1 MSEFIAAFIATLV
14 VAARPLIPFAIA
26 WVVWALATGLVDTQI
41 FKEEDEGMSRGGTGP
56 RKPREMSTEQRN
68 EAYAACGGL
77 MLGSN
82 GMWRCRNHCRVP
94 LTGRD
99 YCREGEAEAEV
110 LA

>member
-1 MSEFIAAFIATLV
+1 MTEFLTAFIATLV
-14 VAARPLIPFAIA
+14 VAARPLIPLAIA
-26 WVVWALATGLVDTQI
+26 WVVWALATGRVDTQI
-41 FKEEDEGMSRGGTGP
+41 FKEEEEVDMSRGGMGQ

-94 LTGRD
+94 LIGRD
-99 YCREGEAEAEV
+99 YCRDGEKEALV
-110 LA
+110 

>member
-1 MSEFIAAFIATLV
+1 MNEFLTAFIATLV
-14 VAARPLIPFAIA
+14 VAARPMVPFAIA
-26 WVVWALATGLVDTQI
+26 WVIWALATGRVDTQI
-41 FKEEDEGMSRGGTGP
+41 FKGEDEDMSRGGMGQ
-56 RKPREMSTEQRN
+56 RKPKEMSTEQCH

-82 GMWRCRNHCRVP
+82 GRWRCRNHCRVP

-99 YCREGEAEAEV
+99 YCRDGEKEA

>member
-1 MSEFIAAFIATLV
+1 MTEFLTAFIATLV

-26 WVVWALATGLVDTQI
+26 WVVWALATGRVDTQI
-41 FKEEDEGMSRGGTGP
+41 FKEEKEVDMSQGGMGP
-56 RKPREMSTEQRN
+56 RKPREMSTEQCN

-99 YCREGEAEAEV
+99 YCRDGEKEA

>member
-1 MSEFIAAFIATLV
+1 MNEFMTAFIATLV
-14 VAARPLIPFAIA
+14 VAARPVVPFAIA
-26 WVVWALATGLVDTQI
+26 WVVWVLATGRVDTQI
-41 FKEEDEGMSRGGTGP
+41 FKGEEAMSQGGTGQ

-82 GMWRCRNHCRVP
+82 GRWRCRNHCRV
-94 LTGRD
+94 LLIGRD
-99 YCREGEAEAEV
+99 YCRDGEKEA

>member
-1 MSEFIAAFIATLV
+1 MTEFMTAFIATLV
-14 VAARPLIPFAIA
+14 VAARPLIPFASV
-26 WVVWALATGLVDTQI
+26 WVIWALAMGRVDTQI
-41 FKEEDEGMSRGGTGP
+41 FKEEEDMSRGGMGQ

-82 GMWRCRNHCRVP
+82 GMWRCRNHCRAP

-99 YCREGEAEAEV
+99 YCRDGEKEA

>member
-1 MSEFIAAFIATLV
+1 MNEFLTAFIATLV
-14 VAARPLIPFAIA
+14 VAARPVVPFAIV
-26 WVVWALATGLVDTQI
+26 WVVWALATGRVDTQI
-41 FKEEDEGMSRGGTGP
+41 FKGEVDMSQGGMGP

-82 GMWRCRNHCRVP
+82 GRWRCRNHCRVP
-94 LTGRD
+94 LIGRD
-99 YCREGEAEAEV
+99 YCRDGEKES

>member
-14 VAARPLIPFAIA
+14 VAARPVVPFAIA
-26 WVVWALATGLVDTQI
+26 WVIWALATGRVDTQI
-41 FKEEDEGMSRGGTGP
+41 FKGEEDMSQGGTGP
-56 RKPREMSTEQRN
+56 RKPKEMSTEQRN

-82 GMWRCRNHCRVP
+82 GRWRCRNHCRVP
-94 LTGRD
+94 LIGRD

>member
-1 MSEFIAAFIATLV
+1 MTEVIAAFIATLV
-14 VAARPLIPFAIA
+14 VAARPLVPFAIA
-26 WVVWALATGLVDTQI
+26 WVIWALATGRVDTQI
-41 FKEEDEGMSRGGTGP
+41 FKGEEDMSQGGTGP
-56 RKPREMSTEQRN
+56 RKPKEMSTEQCN

-77 MLGSN
+77 MHGSN

-99 YCREGEAEAEV
+99 YCRDGEKEA